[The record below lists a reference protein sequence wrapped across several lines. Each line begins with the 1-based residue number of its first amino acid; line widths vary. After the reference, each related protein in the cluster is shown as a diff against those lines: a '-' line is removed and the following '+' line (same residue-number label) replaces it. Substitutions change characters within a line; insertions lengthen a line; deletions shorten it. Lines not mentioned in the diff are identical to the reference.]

1 MDCDK
6 TNIGSAKS
14 IQNNGGILENE
25 IYVGNELVQRYWISL
40 KKRFATNP
48 NSMEIVQDGN
58 LKIRNFNNSDFKG
71 DIALVKFNKMYK
83 PYMVEKINLCMA
95 DDNYK

>member
-25 IYVGNELVQRYWISL
+25 IYVENELVQRYWISL
-40 KKRFATNP
+40 KWRFVTNKYLKE
-48 NSMEIVQDGN
+48 MIGDEI
-58 LKIRNFNNSDFKG
+58 
-71 DIALVKFNKMYK
+71 
-83 PYMVEKINLCMA
+83 
-95 DDNYK
+95 